1 VIYDSRTLMRPS
13 RGLPLAIRVALHTI
27 LVGLFWGVAPHVS
40 YAQATSQ
47 LPKAWNDAV
56 NKLADE
62 VAADVS
68 PAPATLSVNNIS
80 GLEAS
85 YASAIEAAVRAQLQR
100 HSFSLVAE
108 NSAAAQSSIRL
119 QLSLSESAAEY
130 VWVLQI
136 LSDPGERPS
145 FPVMIVAAPKADF
158 AEARAEA
165 QSLSLE
171 KRFVWKQAERF
182 LDFALLKDASSG
194 ELTLL
199 VLGTNRL
206 ITYKPAG
213 SQWQLSRTSPIPQVT
228 PPSRDPQ
235 GTIDLKEG
243 KITLKG
249 VRCVG
254 DPDLAGVVQ
263 CKESTAGRVLRS
275 PVVDIPG
282 LPNSVGVGIEEKC
295 RGEIVS
301 LFTAEGDWTQS
312 DSIRGYLSK
321 GIPLPEVPSG
331 NAVEFDGPVTV
342 LHSGPEDSSARA
354 IVHNLKT
361 GEYEAYIVTATCG
374 N

>member
-1 VIYDSRTLMRPS
+1 MRPS
-13 RGLPLAIRVALHTI
+13 RGLPLTIRVALYTI
-27 LVGLFWGVAPHVS
+27 LLGLFLSGPPRVS

-47 LPKAWNDAV
+47 LPQAWNDAV
-56 NKLADE
+56 NKLADKLS
-62 VAADVS
+62 AAVS
-68 PAPATLSVNNIS
+68 PGPATLSVNNIS
-80 GLEAS
+80 GLDAS

-108 NSAAAQSSIRL
+108 NSAAAQSAIRL

-136 LSDPGERPS
+136 LNDPSERAA
-145 FPVMIVAAPKADF
+145 FPVIIVAAPKADS
-158 AEARAEA
+158 ADAGAD
-165 QSLSLE
+165 QQTLSLE
-171 KRFVWKQAERF
+171 KRFVWKQADKI
-182 LDFALLKDASSG
+182 LDFALLKDASTG

-199 VLGTNRL
+199 VLGTNGL
-206 ITYKPAG
+206 ATYKPAG
-213 SQWQLSRTSPIPQVT
+213 SEWQLSRTSPIPQAT

-254 DPDLAGVVQ
+254 DPDLAGVLQ

-282 LPNSVGVGIEEKC
+282 LPNSVGVSIEEKC

-301 LFTAEGDWTQS
+301 LFTAEGDWTQN
-312 DSIRGYLSK
+312 DSIRGCLSK

-331 NAVEFDGPVTV
+331 NTVEFDGPVMV
-342 LHSGPEDSSARA
+342 LHSGPEDNSVRA

-361 GEYEAYIVTATCG
+361 GEYEAYRVTATCG